1 MEVYFT
7 KVVGTVAGVDPGFFF
22 EGGTPLRNDLTDGCF
37 FFAEY
42 YLCKKD
48 KGHLGRGGGE
58 GAHPWH
64 PSPRSSPE

>member
-37 FFAEY
+37 FFAELFTTY
-42 YLCKKD
+42 VRKTKVILV
-48 KGHLGRGGGE
+48 GGGGGE
-58 GAHPWH
+58 GAHP
-64 PSPRSSPE
+64 PAPLP